1 MCTLVLIR
9 HGECVSNQRKTIVKN
24 DNEDVLTLKGSTQA
38 KLTGKALKPFLEKRS
53 FKLYSSTL
61 LRAKISA
68 DIIKNELNFLTKVEH
83 DERLIE
89 KTLEESYEEVFRRFN
104 NFVEDVISK
113 DNDQGLFLIVTH
125 GNLIQSVI
133 ANTLGLNNCSVI
145 EVTNCGVSVLRD
157 RKILV
162 ASNMILHLAAVL

>member
-1 MCTLVLIR
+1 MYTLVLIR

-24 DNEDVLTLKGSTQA
+24 DDEDLLTLKGCTQA

-53 FKLYSSTL
+53 LKLYSSTL
-61 LRAKISA
+61 VRAKLSA
-68 DIIKNELNFLTKVEH
+68 EIIKTEVDYLMKVEH

-104 NFVEDVISK
+104 DFVGNVISK
-113 DNDQGLFLIVTH
+113 ENEPDLCLIVTH

-133 ANTLGLNNCSVI
+133 GNTLGLTDCSQI
-145 EVTNCGVSVLRD
+145 EVTNCGVSVLRN
-157 RKILV
+157 RKLL
-162 ASNMILHLAAVL
+162 ACNMILHLAEVL